1 MTREELFKMITTI
14 DDPRKDFSKILVNLH
29 YTHYYLMDRY
39 KKVLEGY
46 GLTVIQSNVLGI
58 IVHYYP
64 KALSL
69 EEIKS
74 MVLEPNSDVSR
85 TVVRLETKGFV
96 QKIPDPKNGRKLSI
110 SATAKGVKALRKM
123 EADSEFQNFA
133 SEISVAEVK
142 AFVKFL
148 SKLRME

>member
-1 MTREELFKMITTI
+1 
-14 DDPRKDFSKILVNLH
+14 
-29 YTHYYLMDRY
+29 MDRY